1 MFSDQNSTYECH
13 YIGFDIIKLRFNNWK
28 LVWIKHPK
36 LSLILGFPP
45 EFRVTVYVRKWSGNF
60 FHFHYGKGSGKP
72 EFRNDFFFVKRKF
85 PERCS
90 GITDRYGIPENFRFP
105 FILELSRNSSLRN
118 KFPDHSISK
127 MEIFS
132 GKMET
137 LEITQKYWEIPQ
149 KYLSGEKRKPLK
161 NFRKRLKIKR
171 KPLRNCVLRDFH
183 FSCRNCRKA

>member
-105 FILELSRNSSLRN
+105 FILELSMNSGLRN

-127 MEIFS
+127 METF
-132 GKMET
+132 
-137 LEITQKYWEIPQ
+137 
-149 KYLSGEKRKPLK
+149 
-161 NFRKRLKIKR
+161 FRKNGNPTWSAVQWPKNWSVLVNSVSIFFFKFYKYIK
-171 KPLRNCVLRDFH
+171 H
-183 FSCRNCRKA
+183 TG